1 MIRLVIDA
9 LLIALFVAELSF
21 NYLPKELHE
30 IIGVALIVIIFVHF
44 AINLRRLFALF
55 NKLSTRKF
63 FSIEVNLALMI
74 GTLIILLTGLGQS
87 NYLCPDLA
95 NATLRRNMTLHN
107 LHTSTPYI
115 MTILIGMHIGLHWRE
130 VKQKVLRLLGAEDF
144 FKRRKRVFEVLILVM
159 AAFGVLGLILNR
171 FFDRIMMKH
180 IFSTPATDLPA
191 PIFIFLLVSSIT
203 FFAVITYFVAKK
215 VFKE

>member
-74 GTLIILLTGLGQS
+74 GTLIILLTGLCQS

-144 FKRRKRVFEVLILVM
+144 FKRRKRVFEVLILTM

>member
-74 GTLIILLTGLGQS
+74 GTLIILLTGLCQS